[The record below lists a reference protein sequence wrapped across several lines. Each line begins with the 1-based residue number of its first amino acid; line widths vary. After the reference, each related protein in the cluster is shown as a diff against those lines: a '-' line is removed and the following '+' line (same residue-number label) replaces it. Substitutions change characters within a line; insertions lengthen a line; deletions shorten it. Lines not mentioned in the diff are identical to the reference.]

1 MTPTKLPIIAVFTML
16 TFVTIFSSA
25 LQAADIENSSD
36 HTLVPRVSGSEIL
49 SYKHRQLEQVELPTG
64 PVERATDPENK
75 RRSIWT
81 YPTSEK
87 LEGEHWSIVY
97 GMPEETST
105 LHIHRSYTKALTDA
119 GFEILYSASGEELD
133 GDNGF
138 TFFSRNE
145 TLRHDALSTTHQ
157 RSAREADF
165 RYLAAAI
172 NHPEL
177 GRVVVAVSTY
187 NALRRSSG
195 EAMGS
200 FGNKPTITSV
210 EVVQSKELEIKME
223 HRVLEPDAL
232 EQGLIVDGRIAV
244 YNILFA
250 FDSAEILPD
259 SSESLKH
266 IAQLMKDRAQLTLL
280 VVGHTDSI
288 GDYDYNLKL
297 SFNRAEAVVKYL
309 ASKHGIEEGRL
320 RAAGA
325 GMMSPAT
332 SNRSESGRELNRRVE
347 LVEIVGA
354 Y

>member
-1 MTPTKLPIIAVFTML
+1 
-16 TFVTIFSSA
+16 
-25 LQAADIENSSD
+25 
-36 HTLVPRVSGSEIL
+36 
-49 SYKHRQLEQVELPTG
+49 
-64 PVERATDPENK
+64 PENK

-187 NALRRSSG
+187 NALRRS
-195 EAMGS
+195 
-200 FGNKPTITSV
+200 
-210 EVVQSKELEIKME
+210 
-223 HRVLEPDAL
+223 
-232 EQGLIVDGRIAV
+232 
-244 YNILFA
+244 
-250 FDSAEILPD
+250 
-259 SSESLKH
+259 
-266 IAQLMKDRAQLTLL
+266 
-280 VVGHTDSI
+280 
-288 GDYDYNLKL
+288 
-297 SFNRAEAVVKYL
+297 
-309 ASKHGIEEGRL
+309 
-320 RAAGA
+320 
-325 GMMSPAT
+325 
-332 SNRSESGRELNRRVE
+332 
-347 LVEIVGA
+347 
-354 Y
+354 